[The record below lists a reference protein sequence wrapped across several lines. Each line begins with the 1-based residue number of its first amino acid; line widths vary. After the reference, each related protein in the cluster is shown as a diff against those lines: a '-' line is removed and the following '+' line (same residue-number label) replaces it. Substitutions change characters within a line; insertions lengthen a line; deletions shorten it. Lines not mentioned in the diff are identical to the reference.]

1 MRRLQQYKQLQ
12 HQHQRKNGNLKIAH
26 SCEWHSNGNETHTD
40 NKYYYCFLCK
50 FFKVSIYHFD
60 DIVVQR
66 ANRSERVREI
76 YAGDEKQF
84 VAYTIKAT
92 EQLMV

>member
-12 HQHQRKNGNLKIAH
+12 HQHQRKNGNLEIAH

-60 DIVVQR
+60 DIVVQK
-66 ANRSERVREI
+66 ANRMGRTGKE
-76 YAGDEKQF
+76 
-84 VAYTIKAT
+84 
-92 EQLMV
+92 